1 MAGLADAL
9 CSGASASPTE
19 DVTISRGEALMFNRD
34 QFLKLAMACTFVV
47 LTTFSAAARAGDQ
60 APNLEPVGPHEPI
73 LTTVG
78 SKRIIAFY
86 EPESDHC
93 ALHAVIWNNASTDA
107 DVSAARVRISLEPG
121 QIVHIDSAENESL
134 NLQCSANAEKLAVVH
149 TDNLASFG
157 ITIRQP
163 EQPVKASASGF

>member
-1 MAGLADAL
+1 MRLRYAVEPAL
-9 CSGASASPTE
+9 IRLRLQPFLW
-19 DVTISRGEALMFNRD
+19 RGRGTVFNRD

-47 LTTFSAAARAGDQ
+47 LTTVSTAARAGDQ
-60 APNLEPVGPHEPI
+60 AQNLEPVGPHEPI

-86 EPESDHC
+86 EPESGHC
-93 ALHAVIWNNASTDA
+93 ALHAVIWNNANADA

-121 QIVHIDSAENESL
+121 QIVHIDTSENESL

-149 TDNLASFG
+149 TDNLVSFG
-157 ITIRQP
+157 ITIQQP